1 MIMELPKANRMVKR
15 TIDLVHLFAA
25 SVWLGGFAVLFVL
38 TLSDGAALG
47 LSNLDTPVAIDAFRS
62 QFIVPCIPFLM
73 ATAVLYGVLTSWG
86 FAKHS
91 WLVAKWV
98 LGIVVIAGFALLPFS
113 TATVGAMLVCVV
125 TLFALLVFKPGMK
138 KPKKAKAKNMD

>member
-1 MIMELPKANRMVKR
+1 MIMELPKANRMAKR
-15 TIDLVHLFAA
+15 TIDLVRLFAA

-38 TLSDGAALG
+38 TLNDGAALG
-47 LSNLDTPVAIDAFRS
+47 LSNLDAPVAIDAFGS

-73 ATAVLYGVLTSWG
+73 ATAVLYGVLTLWG

-98 LGIVVIAGFALLPFS
+98 LSIVVIAGFALLPFS
-113 TATVGAMLVCVV
+113 TATVGAMLVCVIA
-125 TLFALLVFKPGMK
+125 LFALSVFKPGMK
-138 KPKKAKAKNMD
+138 KSKKAKAKNMD

>member
-1 MIMELPKANRMVKR
+1 MIMEPPEASRMVKR

-25 SVWLGGFAVLFVL
+25 SVWLGGFAVLFAL

-47 LSNLDTPVAIDAFRS
+47 LSNLDAPVAIDAFRS

-73 ATAVLYGVLTSWG
+73 ATAVLYGALTSWG

-98 LGIVVIAGFALLPFS
+98 LSIVVVGFALLPFS
-113 TATVGAMLVCVV
+113 TATVGAMLACVV
-125 TLFALLVFKPGMK
+125 ALFALSVFKPGMK
-138 KPKKAKAKNMD
+138 KSKKAKAKNMD

>member
-1 MIMELPKANRMVKR
+1 MELPKASRTVKR

-47 LSNLDTPVAIDAFRS
+47 LASLDAPVAIDA
-62 QFIVPCIPFLM
+62 CIPFLM

-98 LGIVVIAGFALLPFS
+98 LSIVVIVGFELLPFS

-125 TLFALLVFKPGMK
+125 ALFALSVFKPGMK
-138 KPKKAKAKNMD
+138 KSKKAKAKNMG

>member
-1 MIMELPKANRMVKR
+1 MIMELPKANRMAKR
-15 TIDLVHLFAA
+15 TIDLVRLFAA

-38 TLSDGAALG
+38 TLNDGAALG
-47 LSNLDTPVAIDAFRS
+47 LSNLDAPVAIDAFRS

-73 ATAVLYGVLTSWG
+73 ATAVLYGVLTLWG

-98 LGIVVIAGFALLPFS
+98 LSIVVIAGFALLPFS
-113 TATVGAMLVCVV
+113 TATVGAMLVCVIA
-125 TLFALLVFKPGMK
+125 LFALSVFKPGMK
-138 KPKKAKAKNMD
+138 KSKKAKAKNMD

>member
-25 SVWLGGFAVLFVL
+25 SVWIGGFAVLFVL

-47 LSNLDTPVAIDAFRS
+47 LSNLDAPVAIDVFRS

-98 LGIVVIAGFALLPFS
+98 LSIVVIAGFALLPFS
-113 TATVGAMLVCVV
+113 AATVGAMLVCVV
-125 TLFALLVFKPGMK
+125 TLFALSVFKPGMK

>member
-15 TIDLVHLFAA
+15 TIDLAHLFAA
-25 SVWLGGFAVLFVL
+25 SVWLGGFAVLFAL

-47 LSNLDTPVAIDAFRS
+47 LSNLDAPVAIDAFRS

-73 ATAVLYGVLTSWG
+73 ATAVLYGALTSWG

-98 LGIVVIAGFALLPFS
+98 LSIVAIVGFALLPFS
-113 TATVGAMLVCVV
+113 TATVGAMLACVV
-125 TLFALLVFKPGMK
+125 ALFALSVFKPGMK
-138 KPKKAKAKNMD
+138 KSKKVKAKNMD

>member
-1 MIMELPKANRMVKR
+1 MIMELPKANRMAKR
-15 TIDLVHLFAA
+15 TIDLVRLFAA

-38 TLSDGAALG
+38 TLNAGAALG
-47 LSNLDTPVAIDAFRS
+47 LSNLDAPVAIDAFRS

-73 ATAVLYGVLTSWG
+73 ATAVLYGVLTLWG

-98 LGIVVIAGFALLPFS
+98 LSIVVIAGFALLPFS
-113 TATVGAMLVCVV
+113 TATVGAMLVCVIA
-125 TLFALLVFKPGMK
+125 LFALSVFKPGMK
-138 KPKKAKAKNMD
+138 KSKKAKAKNMD

>member
-1 MIMELPKANRMVKR
+1 MIMELPKASRMVKR

-25 SVWLGGFAVLFVL
+25 SVWLGGIAVLFAL
-38 TLSDGAALG
+38 ALSNGAALG
-47 LSNLDTPVAIDAFRS
+47 LSNLDAPVAIDAFRS

-73 ATAVLYGVLTSWG
+73 ATAVLYGALTSWG

-98 LGIVVIAGFALLPFS
+98 LSIVVIAGFALLPFS
-113 TATVGAMLVCVV
+113 TATVGAMLVCVIA
-125 TLFALLVFKPGMK
+125 LFALSVFKPGMK
-138 KPKKAKAKNMD
+138 KSKKAKAKNMD

>member
-1 MIMELPKANRMVKR
+1 MIMELPKANRMAKR

-38 TLSDGAALG
+38 TLSDDAALG
-47 LSNLDTPVAIDAFRS
+47 LSNLDAPVVIDAFRS

-73 ATAVLYGVLTSWG
+73 ATAVLYGALISWG

-98 LGIVVIAGFALLPFS
+98 LSVVVIAGFALLPFS

-125 TLFALLVFKPGMK
+125 TLFALSVFKPGMK
-138 KPKKAKAKNMD
+138 KSKKAKAKNMD

>member
-25 SVWLGGFAVLFVL
+25 SVWLGGFAVLFAL
-38 TLSDGAALG
+38 ALSDGAALG
-47 LSNLDTPVAIDAFRS
+47 LSNLDAPVAIDAFRS

-73 ATAVLYGVLTSWG
+73 ATAVLYGALTSWG

-98 LGIVVIAGFALLPFS
+98 LSIVVIAGFALLPFS
-113 TATVGAMLVCVV
+113 TATVCAMLVCVV
-125 TLFALLVFKPGMK
+125 ALFALSVFMPGMK
-138 KPKKAKAKNMD
+138 KSKKAKAKNMD

>member
-1 MIMELPKANRMVKR
+1 MIMELPKANRMAKR
-15 TIDLVHLFAA
+15 TIDLVHLFAE

-38 TLSDGAALG
+38 TLNDGAALG
-47 LSNLDTPVAIDAFRS
+47 LSNLDAPVAIDAFLS

-73 ATAVLYGVLTSWG
+73 ATAVLYGVLTLWG

-98 LGIVVIAGFALLPFS
+98 LSIVVIAGFALLPFS
-113 TATVGAMLVCVV
+113 TATVGAMLVCVIA
-125 TLFALLVFKPGMK
+125 LFALSVFKPGMK
-138 KPKKAKAKNMD
+138 KSKKAKAKNMD

>member
-25 SVWLGGFAVLFVL
+25 SVWLGGFAVLFAL
-38 TLSDGAALG
+38 TLSNGAALG
-47 LSNLDTPVAIDAFRS
+47 LSNLDAPVAIDAFRS

-73 ATAVLYGVLTSWG
+73 ATAVLYGALTSWG

-91 WLVAKWV
+91 CLVAKWV
-98 LGIVVIAGFALLPFS
+98 LSIVVIVGFALLPFS
-113 TATVGAMLVCVV
+113 TATVGAMLACVV
-125 TLFALLVFKPGMK
+125 ALFALSVFKPGMK
-138 KPKKAKAKNMD
+138 KSKKAKAKNMD

>member
-1 MIMELPKANRMVKR
+1 MIMELPKSNRMVKR

-25 SVWLGGFAVLFVL
+25 SVWIGGFAVLFVL
-38 TLSDGAALG
+38 TLSNGAALG
-47 LSNLDTPVAIDAFRS
+47 LSNLDAPVAIDAFRS

-73 ATAVLYGVLTSWG
+73 ATAVLYGALTSWG

-98 LGIVVIAGFALLPFS
+98 LSIVAIVGFALLPFS

-125 TLFALLVFKPGMK
+125 TLFALSVFKPGMK
-138 KPKKAKAKNMD
+138 KSKKAKAKNMD

>member
-1 MIMELPKANRMVKR
+1 MIMELPKANRMAKR
-15 TIDLVHLFAA
+15 TIDLVRLFAA

-38 TLSDGAALG
+38 TLNDGAALG
-47 LSNLDTPVAIDAFRS
+47 LSNLDAPVAIDAFRS

-73 ATAVLYGVLTSWG
+73 ATAVLYGVLTLWG

-98 LGIVVIAGFALLPFS
+98 LSIVVIAGFALLTFS
-113 TATVGAMLVCVV
+113 TATVGAMLVCVIA
-125 TLFALLVFKPGMK
+125 LFALSVFKPGMK
-138 KPKKAKAKNMD
+138 KSKKAKAKNMD